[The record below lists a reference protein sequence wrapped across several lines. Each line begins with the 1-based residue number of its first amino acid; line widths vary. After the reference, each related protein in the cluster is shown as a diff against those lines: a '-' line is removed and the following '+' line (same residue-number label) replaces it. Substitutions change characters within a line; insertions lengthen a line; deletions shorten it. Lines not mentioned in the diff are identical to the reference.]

1 MKTLRIT
8 ENGTA
13 TMTDLYDV
21 NTDTGIMFPI
31 SQDIGSNMRVFF
43 DGTLSHSGNKVNI
56 KATHLCDNLLNQER
70 GMILTFP
77 IYGDAYIVGWDKD
90 ENLPFGIDQDQ
101 FDYLNSMLSNE
112 LVA

>member
-21 NTDTGIMFPI
+21 NTDTGIRFPI

-77 IYGDAYIVGWDKD
+77 IYGDAYIFGWDKD

>member
-90 ENLPFGIDQDQ
+90 ENLPFGIDQAEL
-101 FDYLNSMLSNE
+101 DYLNSMLSNQ

>member
-1 MKTLRIT
+1 MKTLKIN

-13 TMTDLYDV
+13 TMIDLYDV
-21 NTDTGIMFPI
+21 NTETGIMFLI

-43 DGTLSHSGNKVNI
+43 DGTLSYSGNKVNI
-56 KATHLCDNLLNQER
+56 TATHLCDNLLNQER
-70 GMILTFP
+70 GTILTFP

-101 FDYLNSMLSNE
+101 YDYLSSMLSSD
-112 LVA
+112 LVT